1 MSTFVQVRRDL
12 VDLVPAPEERR
23 TSRLLATLALAM
35 MVLLEA
41 DWRSGEIA
49 PWLMVAWGKAVSMP
63 WRRVRLSADR
73 LIGHELAEVRCTPFV
88 GSWARI
94 ERDRLV
100 HQRANTEERFVQVSP
115 AAVGAMRAEH
125 HLTWKQLG
133 VLLALVLI
141 ADDRDWVVRGWTL
154 KSLGDH
160 LGTGHRT
167 LRAILDRL
175 AEAGLVEW
183 APHRGAHVS
192 LAVPGAVAIVV
203 GGVPPAGP
211 KQHRERRQLAREAA
225 RDEGAPAALARH
237 LLARLSL
244 EGAPS
249 ATLVTELGELLG
261 HTDATTIEAQLVAGG
276 TLAGSASPM
285 GALVARVR
293 RLGPH
298 LVAVAA
304 DAVAEHQRRQEAHE
318 AGEAALKAERAERDA
333 RELER
338 ADQEGESRWLA
349 GVLDDA
355 TLLELTGRCL
365 VARPSLGAQILP
377 ASIRAASM
385 ATAITEAARAALAS
399 APGLEPAQAVR
410 AGTAAHLGTEAGDA
424 PAGDAP
430 AGDAGAPPPG
440 RASLP
445 RSRDGPTLAE
455 RIRDL

>member
-133 VLLALVLI
+133 VLLVLVLI

-154 KSLGDH
+154 ERLCAH
-160 LGTGHRT
+160 MGTGRRT
-167 LRAILDRL
+167 LRAALDRL
-175 AEAGLVEW
+175 AEAGLVTW
-183 APHRGAHVS
+183 APHRGAHVE
-192 LAVPGAVAIVV
+192 LAVPAAVAIVV
-203 GGVPPAGP
+203 SGGPSA
-211 KQHRERRQLAREAA
+211 KRKDRKARRVVREAA
-225 RDEGAPAALARH
+225 RDEGAPAALARR
-237 LLARLSL
+237 LVARFEL

-249 ATLVTELGELLG
+249 PTLVAELGELLG
-261 HTDATTIEAQLVAGG
+261 RTEAATIEAHLVAGG

-293 RLGPH
+293 RLRDH
-298 LVAVAA
+298 LVGVAA
-304 DAVAEHQRRQEAHE
+304 DAVTEHRRRQELREVEE
-318 AGEAALKAERAERDA
+318 AVRRAEQAAEAARA
-333 RELER
+333 LEV
-338 ADQEGESRWLA
+338 ANQEDESRWLA
-349 GVLDDA
+349 GALDDA
-355 TLLELTGRCL
+355 TLHALTERCRAINPLLADPRLPGR
-365 VARPSLGAQILP
+365 I
-377 ASIRAASM
+377 AAGTM
-385 ATAITEAARAALAS
+385 AEAIATAARAAVAG
-399 APGLEPAQAVR
+399 AAGLEPTEAV
-410 AGTAAHLGTEAGDA
+410 GTLTAAHLRPEATTTTTDGTRA
-424 PAGDAP
+424 
-430 AGDAGAPPPG
+430 DAGAPLPATTP
-440 RASLP
+440 LP
-445 RSRDGPTLAE
+445 RIRDGPTLAE
-455 RIRDL
+455 RIRNL

>member
-1 MSTFVQVRRDL
+1 VSTFVQVRRDL

-133 VLLALVLI
+133 VLLVLVLI

-154 KSLGDH
+154 ERLCAH
-160 LGTGHRT
+160 MGTGRRT
-167 LRAILDRL
+167 LRAALDRL
-175 AEAGLVEW
+175 AEAGLVTW
-183 APHRGAHVS
+183 APHRGAHVE
-192 LAVPGAVAIVV
+192 LAVPAAVAIVV
-203 GGVPPAGP
+203 SGGPSA
-211 KQHRERRQLAREAA
+211 KRKDRKARRVVREAA
-225 RDEGAPAALARH
+225 RDEGAPAALARR
-237 LLARLSL
+237 LVARFEL

-249 ATLVTELGELLG
+249 PTLVAELGELLG
-261 HTDATTIEAQLVAGG
+261 RTEAATIEAHLVAGG

-293 RLGPH
+293 RLRDH
-298 LVAVAA
+298 LVGVAA
-304 DAVAEHQRRQEAHE
+304 DAVTEHRRRQELREVEE
-318 AGEAALKAERAERDA
+318 AVRRAEQAAEAARA
-333 RELER
+333 LEV
-338 ADQEGESRWLA
+338 ANQEDESRWLA
-349 GVLDDA
+349 GALDDA
-355 TLLELTGRCL
+355 TLHALTERYRAINPLLADPRLPGR
-365 VARPSLGAQILP
+365 I
-377 ASIRAASM
+377 AAGTM
-385 ATAITEAARAALAS
+385 AEAIATAARAAVAG
-399 APGLEPAQAVR
+399 AAGLEPTEAV
-410 AGTAAHLGTEAGDA
+410 GTLTAAHLRPEATTTTTDGTRA
-424 PAGDAP
+424 
-430 AGDAGAPPPG
+430 DAGAPLPATTP
-440 RASLP
+440 LP
-445 RSRDGPTLAE
+445 RIRDGPTLAE
-455 RIRDL
+455 RIRNL

>member
-133 VLLALVLI
+133 VLLVLVLI

-154 KSLGDH
+154 ERLCAH
-160 LGTGHRT
+160 MGTGRRT
-167 LRAILDRL
+167 LRAALDRL
-175 AEAGLVEW
+175 AEAGLVTW
-183 APHRGAHVS
+183 APHRGAHVE
-192 LAVPGAVAIVV
+192 LAVPAAVAIVV
-203 GGVPPAGP
+203 SGGPSA
-211 KQHRERRQLAREAA
+211 KRKDRKARRVVREAA
-225 RDEGAPAALARH
+225 RDEGAPAALARR
-237 LLARLSL
+237 LVARFEL

-249 ATLVTELGELLG
+249 PTLVAELGELLG
-261 HTDATTIEAQLVAGG
+261 RTEAATIEAHLVAGG

-293 RLGPH
+293 RLRDH
-298 LVAVAA
+298 LVGVAA
-304 DAVAEHQRRQEAHE
+304 DAVTEHRRRQELREVEE
-318 AGEAALKAERAERDA
+318 AVRRAEQAAEAARA
-333 RELER
+333 LEV
-338 ADQEGESRWLA
+338 ANQEDESRWLA
-349 GVLDDA
+349 GALDDA
-355 TLLELTGRCL
+355 TLHALTERYRAINPLLADPRLPGR
-365 VARPSLGAQILP
+365 I
-377 ASIRAASM
+377 AAGTM
-385 ATAITEAARAALAS
+385 AEAIATAARAAVAG
-399 APGLEPAQAVR
+399 AAGLEPTEAV
-410 AGTAAHLGTEAGDA
+410 GTLTAAHLRPEATTTTTDGTRA
-424 PAGDAP
+424 
-430 AGDAGAPPPG
+430 DAGAPLPATTP
-440 RASLP
+440 LP
-445 RSRDGPTLAE
+445 RIRDGPTLAE
-455 RIRDL
+455 RIRNL

>member
-1 MSTFVQVRRDL
+1 VSTFVQVRRDL

-133 VLLALVLI
+133 VLLVLVLI

-154 KSLGDH
+154 ERLCAH
-160 LGTGHRT
+160 MGTGRRT
-167 LRAILDRL
+167 LRAALDRL
-175 AEAGLVEW
+175 AEAGLVTW
-183 APHRGAHVS
+183 APHRGAHVE
-192 LAVPGAVAIVV
+192 LAVPAAVAIVV
-203 GGVPPAGP
+203 SGGPSA
-211 KQHRERRQLAREAA
+211 KRKDRKARRVVREAA
-225 RDEGAPAALARH
+225 RDEGAPAALARR
-237 LLARLSL
+237 LVARFEL

-249 ATLVTELGELLG
+249 PTLVAELGELLG
-261 HTDATTIEAQLVAGG
+261 RTEAATIEAHLVAGG

-293 RLGPH
+293 RLRDH
-298 LVAVAA
+298 LVGVAA
-304 DAVAEHQRRQEAHE
+304 DAVTEHRRRQELREVEE
-318 AGEAALKAERAERDA
+318 AVRRAEQAAEAARA
-333 RELER
+333 LEV
-338 ADQEGESRWLA
+338 ANQEDESRWLA
-349 GVLDDA
+349 GALDDA
-355 TLLELTGRCL
+355 TLHALTERCRAINPLLADPRLPGR
-365 VARPSLGAQILP
+365 I
-377 ASIRAASM
+377 AAGTM
-385 ATAITEAARAALAS
+385 AEAIATAARAAVAG
-399 APGLEPAQAVR
+399 AAGLEPTEAV
-410 AGTAAHLGTEAGDA
+410 GTLTAAHLRPEATTTTTDGTRA
-424 PAGDAP
+424 
-430 AGDAGAPPPG
+430 DAGAPLPATTP
-440 RASLP
+440 LP
-445 RSRDGPTLAE
+445 RIRDGPTLAE
-455 RIRDL
+455 RIRNL